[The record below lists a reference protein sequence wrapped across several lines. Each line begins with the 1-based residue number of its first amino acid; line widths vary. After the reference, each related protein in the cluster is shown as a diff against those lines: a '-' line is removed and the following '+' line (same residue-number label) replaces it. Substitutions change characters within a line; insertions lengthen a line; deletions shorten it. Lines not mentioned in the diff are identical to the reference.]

1 MIKQNKLTKVEKLTI
16 HLEAY
21 KNHRLLWLIEFRSG
35 FGLTMKFLIGTD
47 HNIITLVVLVDGCRS
62 LIVAAAAFLELLRDI
77 PDNIYLPI
85 N

>member
-1 MIKQNKLTKVEKLTI
+1 
-16 HLEAY
+16 
-21 KNHRLLWLIEFRSG
+21 
-35 FGLTMKFLIGTD
+35 MKFLIGTD